1 MPTIE
6 TPDDFI
12 NTIQRLAATLNSE
25 QEAMLSDIL
34 AYLGD
39 QMSRANHAANRAL
52 DTIPKAERLAVLMAT
67 LPTRGS
73 A

>member
-12 NTIQRLAATLNSE
+12 NTIQRLAATLNGQ
-25 QEAMLSDIL
+25 QEAMLSDI

-39 QMSRANHAANRAL
+39 QMSRANQVANRAL
-52 DTIPKAERLAVLMAT
+52 DTIPKAERLAVLMAI
-67 LPTRGS
+67 LSTRGS